1 MCGQRSTP
9 MAGTGCSV
17 CRAAGRRHS
26 LCPLTCWRGCHM
38 CCLLDIRCSSSTDPG
53 QAAFMPDP
61 SAALTC
67 SLHCR
72 ALFFQ
77 LWAGGWGVSP
87 APHQCGQCLLG
98 LLWVSSQVT
107 GDQERCTAAGR
118 GNLHIRYPPCFLPE
132 GKCFAQLAQS
142 PVPDAGSSQAS
153 LACIEG
159 PGQETDVA
167 AARGEEAGPC
177 CASLGRC
184 ASQRGVA
191 GRVRAKWSRR
201 ATMRVSP
208 DTGPAEI
215 H

>member
-1 MCGQRSTP
+1 MQPSLQSPFLSALGRG
-9 MAGTGCSV
+9 MGCF
-17 CRAAGRRHS
+17 
-26 LCPLTCWRGCHM
+26 
-38 CCLLDIRCSSSTDPG
+38 SSSPPVWPVPAG
-53 QAAFMPDP
+53 AAVGFFP
-61 SAALTC
+61 SHW
-67 SLHCR
+67 SD
-72 ALFFQ
+72 
-77 LWAGGWGVSP
+77 S
-87 APHQCGQCLLG
+87 
-98 LLWVSSQVT
+98 
-107 GDQERCTAAGR
+107 AGR
-118 GNLHIRYPPCFLPE
+118 GNLRIRYPPCFLPE

-177 CASLGRC
+177 CTSLGRC

-191 GRVRAKWSRR
+191 GRVRAKWSQR